1 MKFDQERWDKRYQSE
16 GFAEGKKPNAFLKR
30 HLGSLGKGVAL
41 DLASGE
47 GENAVFLARA
57 GWKVD
62 AVDISP
68 VGVRKARRRAKEA
81 GVNVNFRQADL
92 DFYPIAKEK
101 YDLISAFYFWDRRF
115 VPRIKGGLKKGGRDS
130 PRNFHLRNASSG
142 FRGPAEGKIPLEIE
156 RTSRTFQGFS
166 RFLFS
171 RGDLPRRGRKKG
183 DRQPDRPEDIT
194 CLQAFVGAIQKLPP
208 LSSYGRPLIFR
219 IRSGFK
225 RRAATP
231 LFERGR

>member
-92 DFYPIAKEK
+92 DFYPIAKEE

-115 VPRIKGGLKKGGRDS
+115 VPRIKGGLKKGGRVLLETFTFETLLLGLEG
-130 PRNFHLRNASSG
+130 PRKAKYLLKSNELLEL
-142 FRGPAEGKIPLEIE
+142 FRDFRVFFFREG
-156 RTSRTFQGFS
+156 
-166 RFLFS
+166 
-171 RGDLPRRGRKKG
+171 
-183 DRQPDRPEDIT
+183 
-194 CLQAFVGAIQKLPP
+194 
-208 LSSYGRPLIFR
+208 IFR
-219 IRSGFK
+219 EGGGKKAIASLIAQK
-225 RRAATP
+225 I
-231 LFERGR
+231 